1 MVDVN
6 LSQKIDIFL
15 QGRNLP
21 RLDLKSE
28 TDAFCI
34 FSMLNS
40 QTRKWVE
47 LGKTEVVRDSA
58 NPDFVKQFVVDYH
71 FEEWQCVKIDMF
83 DEDKYTK
90 PDYVGSCEFT
100 IGSLMAA
107 RGQTLKLD
115 IKNPKRKQNAFI
127 LVKAEVVSTVNDE
140 LRFNIFGKQLDN
152 KDGWFGK
159 SDPFAVIE
167 RSREGNE
174 WVAVHKTE
182 VIKNNLNP
190 KWKTLRLSMQ
200 KLCNG
205 DIHRPIRFLIY
216 DWEKSGMV
224 ILHTELEM
232 SEELHSDP

>member
-1 MVDVN
+1 
-6 LSQKIDIFL
+6 
-15 QGRNLP
+15 
-21 RLDLKSE
+21 
-28 TDAFCI
+28 
-34 FSMLNS
+34 
-40 QTRKWVE
+40 
-47 LGKTEVVRDSA
+47 
-58 NPDFVKQFVVDYH
+58 
-71 FEEWQCVKIDMF
+71 MF

-167 RSREGNE
+167 RSRE
-174 WVAVHKTE
+174 V
-182 VIKNNLNP
+182 
-190 KWKTLRLSMQ
+190 
-200 KLCNG
+200 C
-205 DIHRPIRFLIY
+205 
-216 DWEKSGMV
+216 
-224 ILHTELEM
+224 
-232 SEELHSDP
+232 